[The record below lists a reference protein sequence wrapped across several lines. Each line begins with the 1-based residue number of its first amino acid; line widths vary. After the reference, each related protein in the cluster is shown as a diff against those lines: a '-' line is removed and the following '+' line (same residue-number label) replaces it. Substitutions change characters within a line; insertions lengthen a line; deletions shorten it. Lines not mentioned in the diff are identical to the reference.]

1 MTPDTTWR
9 DLLREACDRLGV
21 EHEARRLIERASGYE
36 GPDYVLALDEPARER
51 SIPFFRDML
60 ERRASGE
67 PLQYVL
73 GRWGFRKLD
82 LFVDR
87 RVLIPRPETEQVVE
101 HALAEAR
108 RLARPLVTVDL
119 GTGSGAIALSLALE
133 LGPEVEVWATDRSA
147 DALAVARANLTGI
160 GSFAAQRV
168 RLVEGDWFAALPEEM
183 RGHIGLIVSNPP
195 YVGASEELPG
205 EVRDWEPEGALV
217 AGPGGLEDVERIVSA
232 APSWLTAPGAL
243 VVEIAPHQAEGASTL
258 ARAAGFDDVDV
269 LPDLSGRLRALVA
282 RVSP

>member
-9 DLLREACDRLGV
+9 DLLREACHRLGV

-82 LFVDR
+82 LLVDR

-108 RLARPLVTVDL
+108 RLARPLVAVDL

-195 YVGASEELPG
+195 YVGADEELPS

-217 AGPGGLEDVERIVSA
+217 AGPEGLEDVERIVSA
-232 APSWLTAPGAL
+232 APSWLTRPGAL
-243 VVEIAPHQAEGASTL
+243 VVEIAPHQAEAASAL
-258 ARAAGFDDVDV
+258 ARGAGFDDVDV

>member
-1 MTPDTTWR
+1 MTTWR
-9 DLLREACDRLGV
+9 ELLQEAVDKLGA
-21 EHEARRLIERASGYE
+21 EHEARRLVERASGYE
-36 GPDYVLALDEPARER
+36 GAECLLALDQPARER

-60 ERRASGE
+60 ERRVAGE

-108 RLARPLVTVDL
+108 RLPRPLRAVDL
-119 GTGSGAIALSLALE
+119 GTGSGAIAFSLALE
-133 LGPEVEVWATDRSA
+133 LGIDVEVWATDRSP

-168 RLVEGDWFAALPEEM
+168 RLVEGDWFAALPEYL
-183 RGHIGLIVSNPP
+183 RGSIGLIVSNPP
-195 YVGASEELPG
+195 YVGAAEQLPD
-205 EVRDWEPEGALV
+205 EVADWEPPVALV
-217 AGPGGLEDVERIVSA
+217 SGSTGLEAIEQIVGA
-232 APSWLTAPGAL
+232 APAWLSRPGVL
-243 VVEIAPHQAEGASTL
+243 VVEIAPHQSEAASQV

-269 LPDLSGRLRALVA
+269 LPDLTGRLRALVA
-282 RVSP
+282 RLL